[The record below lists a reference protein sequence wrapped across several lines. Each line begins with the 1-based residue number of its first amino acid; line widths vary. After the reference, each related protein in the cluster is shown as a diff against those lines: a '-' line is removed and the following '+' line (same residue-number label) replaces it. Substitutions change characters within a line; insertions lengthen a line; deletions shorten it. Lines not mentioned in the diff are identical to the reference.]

1 LRVAY
6 CVTSCWHKVPSRPS
20 LRPSGSNLVINTEIV
35 SSLTKPALSIVEAFV
50 PRNGGCTVVRSL
62 TCASLTEVSL
72 RTTQHPMN
80 LFQTILEALES
91 LSSNKM
97 RSGLTVLGIV
107 IGVAAVIAMLAV
119 GTGAQD
125 TITGSIS
132 GMGTNLLFVF
142 GGGSRMGG
150 DTVRNPKPLT
160 LEDAAAIADPFAAP
174 SVDMVAP
181 VLRKN
186 FLVSAAGQTTST
198 TVTGVTPEFFPLR
211 NYNVTEGGIITE
223 EHLLGRASVA
233 LIGPETA
240 DALFGRRD
248 GLVGETLT
256 IEGQPFRII
265 GVLAPKGGGMFGSDD
280 DRVLIPYSTAQTRLI
295 QRRTRDQVDILLVQ
309 VVSADAA
316 PQAVDEVASILR
328 SRHRT
333 AIGADDFTIYSQ
345 QDLLSTADT
354 ITNVLTI
361 FLGGIAGIS
370 LLVGG
375 IGIMNIM
382 LVSVTERTREIG
394 LRKAL
399 GARKRDILI
408 QFLAESSL
416 LSLLGGIIGIMFGWL
431 ISFIVEK
438 VAIASGTPF
447 YPRIGMDA
455 VLLATIFSA
464 AVGLFFGIYPANRAA
479 NLEPV
484 EALRYE

>member
-1 LRVAY
+1 
-6 CVTSCWHKVPSRPS
+6 
-20 LRPSGSNLVINTEIV
+20 
-35 SSLTKPALSIVEAFV
+35 
-50 PRNGGCTVVRSL
+50 
-62 TCASLTEVSL
+62 
-72 RTTQHPMN
+72 MN
-80 LFQTILEALES
+80 LFQSILEALES
-91 LSSNKM
+91 LNSNKL

-125 TITGSIS
+125 SITGSIS
-132 GMGTNLLFVF
+132 GIGTNLLFVF
-142 GGGSRMGG
+142 SGGGRMGG
-150 DTVRNPKPLT
+150 ETVRNPKPLT
-160 LEDAAAIADPFAAP
+160 LQDAAALADPFAAP
-174 SVDMVAP
+174 SVELVAP
-181 VLRKN
+181 VLQGS
-186 FLVSAAGQTTST
+186 FLVSAAGQTTTT
-198 TVTGVTPEFFPLR
+198 TVSGVTPDYFPLR
-211 NYNVTEGGIITE
+211 NYTVTEGEVINE
-223 EHLLGRASVA
+223 ENLLGRASVA
-233 LIGPETA
+233 LIGPDTA
-240 DALFGRRD
+240 DTLFGRRD
-248 GLVGETLT
+248 GLVGETMT

-265 GVLAPKGGGMFGSDD
+265 GVLASKGGGMFGSEDNS
-280 DRVLIPYSTAQTRLI
+280 VLIPFTTAQTRLI
-295 QRRTRDQVDILLVQ
+295 QRRTRDQVDMLMVQ
-309 VVSADAA
+309 VVSADAV
-316 PQAVDEVASILR
+316 PTAVEEVSSILR

-333 AIGADDFTIYSQ
+333 DVGADDFTVFSQ
-345 QDLLSTADT
+345 QDFLSTAAT
-354 ITNVLTI
+354 ITSVLTI

-399 GARKRDILI
+399 GARKRDILV
-408 QFLAESSL
+408 QFLTESSL
-416 LSLLGGIIGIMFGWL
+416 LSLFGGLIGIAFGWL

-447 YPRIGMDA
+447 YPRIGLDA

>member
-1 LRVAY
+1 V
-6 CVTSCWHKVPSRPS
+6 
-20 LRPSGSNLVINTEIV
+20 
-35 SSLTKPALSIVEAFV
+35 
-50 PRNGGCTVVRSL
+50 
-62 TCASLTEVSL
+62 
-72 RTTQHPMN
+72 N

-91 LSSNKM
+91 LSSNKL
-97 RSGLTVLGIV
+97 RTGLTVLGIV

-142 GGGSRMGG
+142 GGGTRLGG
-150 DTVRNPKPLT
+150 ETVRNPKPLT
-160 LEDAAAIADPFAAP
+160 LEDAAALADPFAAP
-174 SVDMVAP
+174 AVDVVAP

-186 FLVSAAGQTTST
+186 FLVGGAGQTA
-198 TVTGVTPEFFPLR
+198 TVNVSGVTPEFFPMR
-211 NYNVTEGGIITE
+211 NYTVTEGEIINE
-223 EHLLGRASVA
+223 EQLLGHASVA
-233 LIGPETA
+233 LIGPEVA
-240 DALFGRRD
+240 DSLFARRD
-248 GLVGETLT
+248 GLVGQALT
-256 IEGQPFRII
+256 IDGQPFRII
-265 GVLAPKGGGMFGSDD
+265 GVLAPKGGGMFGTDD
-280 DRVLIPYSTAQTRLI
+280 NRVMIPFTTAQARLI
-295 QRRTRDQVDILLVQ
+295 QRRNRDQVDILMVQ
-309 VVSADAA
+309 AASADLLL
-316 PQAVDEVASILR
+316 QATEEVASILR
-328 SRHRT
+328 ARHRT
-333 AIGADDFTIYSQ
+333 AIGADDFTIFSQ
-345 QDLLSTADT
+345 QDLLSTANT

-408 QFLAESSL
+408 QFLAESLL
-416 LSLLGGIIGIMFGWL
+416 LSLLGGIIGILFGWL
-431 ISFIVEK
+431 IAFVVEK

-447 YPRIGMDA
+447 HPVVGLNAI
-455 VLLATIFSA
+455 LLATLFSA
-464 AVGLFFGIYPANRAA
+464 AVGLFFGIYPASRAA